1 MTRKGKKIDFPVIE
15 EKISNMCTKF
25 AVDLLYVFG
34 SYASGKM
41 SELSDLDIAFFAKKK
56 IDELELLA
64 QLQQFFE
71 EEAIDLVNLKD
82 APAHL
87 VHRVL
92 RDGKCLYASDLKLK
106 IDFESKKE
114 SEYFDSQWLREDY
127 FKEMVRRVEDGTYGI
142 G

>member
-1 MTRKGKKIDFPVIE
+1 M
-15 EKISNMCTKF
+15 
-25 AVDLLYVFG
+25 
-34 SYASGKM
+34 
-41 SELSDLDIAFFAKKK
+41 DIAFFAKKK
-56 IDELELLA
+56 IDELGVLA

-82 APAHL
+82 APSHL

-92 RDGKCLYASDLKLK
+92 RDGKCLYASDLNLK

-114 SEYFDSQWLREDY
+114 SEYFDSQWMREDY
-127 FKEMVRRVEDGTYGI
+127 FKTMARRVEDGTYGA